1 MALRDELMQ
10 RIASLPED
18 TMEDVER
25 YLDRVAGVST
35 AEYEAAYT
43 RAVAD
48 MREGLLLHLDHGRL
62 TREQL
67 HERR

>member
-1 MALRDELMQ
+1 MR
-10 RIASLPED
+10 RIASLPEG
-18 TMEDVER
+18 TLEVVER
-25 YLDRVAGVST
+25 SLDRVASVST

-43 RAVAD
+43 RAVAYVH
-48 MREGLLLHLDHGRL
+48 EGLLLHMDHGRL

>member
-1 MALRDELMQ
+1 MALRDELM
-10 RIASLPED
+10 RRLASLPED
-18 TMEDVER
+18 TLEDVDR

-35 AEYEAAYT
+35 AEYEAAYA
-43 RAVAD
+43 RAVAY
-48 MREGLLLHLDHGRL
+48 MHEGLVLHMDQGRL

>member
-1 MALRDELMQ
+1 MR

-18 TMEDVER
+18 TLEDVER

-35 AEYEAAYT
+35 AEYAAAYA
-43 RAVAD
+43 RAVAY
-48 MREGLLLHLDHGRL
+48 MREGLLLHMDQGRL